1 MFIGAEV
8 QLDLSFDAVQARMA
22 NLVRGGL
29 LSRASGDA
37 YDQWR
42 AWLAQIGPWMTA
54 PGMCPLVRVL
64 ARDMMTRADCA
75 TWAMRWEVTG
85 PGGSLFP
92 ALDADIKLTPAGADA
107 TMLAVCGAYR
117 PPRGVLDVGLGRVIM
132 QQAAEVMIQNFT
144 IHIRMAIMHPA
155 APPEAPHSGSLQ
167 QPWPEPG
174 TS

>member
-8 QLDLSFDAVQARMA
+8 RLDLGFDAVRARLA
-22 NLVRGGL
+22 DLVRGGL
-29 LSRASGDA
+29 LPRASGGA
-37 YDQWR
+37 YDGWQ
-42 AWLAQIGPWMTA
+42 ACLAQIGPWVTA
-54 PGMCPLVRVL
+54 LGMCRLVQVLVR
-64 ARDMMTRADCA
+64 DMVTHADCA
-75 TWAMRWEVTG
+75 TWTMRWEVTG

-92 ALDADIKLTPAGADA
+92 ALDADIKLTPAGVDA

-117 PPRGVLDVGLGRVIM
+117 PPLGVLGVGLDRAIM
-132 QQAAEVMIQNFT
+132 HQAAEVMIQNFT

-155 APPEAPHSGSLQ
+155 ASPAAGHSGILR